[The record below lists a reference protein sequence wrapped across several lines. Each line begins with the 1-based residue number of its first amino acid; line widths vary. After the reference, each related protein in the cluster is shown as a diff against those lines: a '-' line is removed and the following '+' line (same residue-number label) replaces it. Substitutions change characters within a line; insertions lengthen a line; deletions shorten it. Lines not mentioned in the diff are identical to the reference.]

1 MRKEGKMKHGIRWFY
16 VGLVILGLS
25 IPMVGNTASFF
36 IVSGHVTD
44 EENSPL
50 NDLEVTVSN
59 ETKNLMLMQLT
70 GDSGPG
76 TYAATFID
84 FFGKSVADINDEI
97 KVSVKQMGIV
107 AAEETKRI
115 TQADLDKGFVNVD
128 LKIIPRLKLDS
139 ISPDNALASGGSIV
153 KILGENFQEGAAVT
167 FGGIEASNVV
177 VVSDTELS
185 VTVPAGSRGA
195 VNVMVTNLD
204 GHSASIQFSYI
215 DVPRLTSINPDNALA
230 SGGSTVKILGEN
242 FQEGVTVTFGGIEAS
257 NVVVVSD
264 TELSVTVPAG
274 TRGVVEV
281 TVTNPDSLS
290 ASIQFTYIDVPRLTS
305 IIPDSALA
313 SGGSTVQILGENF
326 QEGVTV
332 TFGGIEASNVVVV
345 SDTELSV
352 TVPAG
357 SRGAVNVMVTN
368 LDGHSASIQFSYI
381 DVPRLTSINP
391 DNALASGGSTV
402 KILGENFQEGA
413 AVTFGGIEASNV
425 VVVSETELSV
435 TVPAGTRGVVEVTV
449 TNPDSLSAS
458 IQFTYIDVPRLT
470 SIIPDSALA
479 SGGSTVQILGENFQ
493 EGVTVTF
500 GGIEASNVVVVSETE
515 LSVTVPAGTRGVVEV
530 IVTNP
535 DSHSASIQF
544 TYIDYPPWDVDKN
557 GSVNIFDLVTVA
569 SQFGQSGQGLSGDI
583 DRNGTVNIFD
593 LVLVASHFGEATVA
607 TVPPLISLNS
617 KDFGAPQHLSM
628 RLTDRDAGMRTR
640 VALTELE
647 NLSETD
653 PSVLLPAKL
662 LRQWLVTSGEIP
674 SESMLLPNYPNPF
687 NPETWIPYQL
697 ANSSNV
703 SILIYSVL
711 GQPVRHLEIGFRHAG
726 RYVEHSQAAH
736 WDGRNDAGELVTSG
750 VYFYSIKA
758 NEFSAMRKMVIGK

>member
-1 MRKEGKMKHGIRWFY
+1 MKHGIRWFY

-50 NDLEVTVSN
+50 NGLEVTVSN
-59 ETKNLMLMQLT
+59 EAKNLMLMQFT

-115 TQADLDKGFVNVD
+115 AQADLDKGFVNVD

-153 KILGENFQEGAAVT
+153 KILGENFQEGVTVT
-167 FGGIEASNVV
+167 FGGVEASNVV

-195 VNVMVTNLD
+195 VNVMVTN
-204 GHSASIQFSYI
+204 
-215 DVPRLTSINPDNALA
+215 
-230 SGGSTVKILGEN
+230 
-242 FQEGVTVTFGGIEAS
+242 
-257 NVVVVSD
+257 
-264 TELSVTVPAG
+264 
-274 TRGVVEV
+274 
-281 TVTNPDSLS
+281 PDSPPAL
-290 ASIQFTYIDVPRLTS
+290 IRFTYIDVPRLTK
-305 IIPDSALA
+305 IIPDNALA

-357 SRGAVNVMVTN
+357 TRGAVNVM
-368 LDGHSASIQFSYI
+368 
-381 DVPRLTSINP
+381 
-391 DNALASGGSTV
+391 
-402 KILGENFQEGA
+402 
-413 AVTFGGIEASNV
+413 
-425 VVVSETELSV
+425 
-435 TVPAGTRGVVEVTV
+435 V

-470 SIIPDSALA
+470 SIIPDKALA
-479 SGGSTVQILGENFQ
+479 LGGSTVQILGENFQ
-493 EGVTVTF
+493 EGAAVTF
-500 GGIEASNVVVVSETE
+500 GGIEASNVVVVSDTE
-515 LSVTVPAGTRGVVEV
+515 LSVTVPAGTRGAVEV

-544 TYIDYPPWDVDKN
+544 AYIDYPPWDVDKN

-607 TVPPLISLNS
+607 TAPPLISLNS

-703 SILIYSVL
+703 TIFIYDVL
-711 GQPVRHLEIGFRHAG
+711 GQPVRRLDIGHRHAG
-726 RYVEHSQAAH
+726 RYVEHPQAAH

-750 VYFYSIKA
+750 VYFYSMKA

>member
-1 MRKEGKMKHGIRWFY
+1 MKHGIRWFY

-59 ETKNLMLMQLT
+59 ETKNLMLMQFT

-84 FFGKSVADINDEI
+84 FFGGSVADVDDEI

-115 TQADLDKGFVNVD
+115 AQADLDKGFVNVD

-153 KILGENFQEGAAVT
+153 KILGENFQEGVTVTFGGVEASNVVVVSDTELAVTVPAGSRGAVNVMVTNPDSPTASIRFTYIDVPRLTKIIPDNALASGGSTVQILGENFQEGAAVT

-177 VVSDTELS
+177 VVSE
-185 VTVPAGSRGA
+185 
-195 VNVMVTNLD
+195 
-204 GHSASIQFSYI
+204 
-215 DVPRLTSINPDNALA
+215 
-230 SGGSTVKILGEN
+230 
-242 FQEGVTVTFGGIEAS
+242 
-257 NVVVVSD
+257 

-274 TRGVVEV
+274 TRGAVDVI
-281 TVTNPDSLS
+281 VTNPDSLS
-290 ASIQFTYIDVPRLTS
+290 ASIQFTYIDVPRLTG
-305 IIPDSALA
+305 INPDNALA

-357 SRGAVNVMVTN
+357 TRGA
-368 LDGHSASIQFSYI
+368 
-381 DVPRLTSINP
+381 
-391 DNALASGGSTV
+391 
-402 KILGENFQEGA
+402 
-413 AVTFGGIEASNV
+413 
-425 VVVSETELSV
+425 
-435 TVPAGTRGVVEVTV
+435 
-449 TNPDSLSAS
+449 
-458 IQFTYIDVPRLT
+458 
-470 SIIPDSALA
+470 
-479 SGGSTVQILGENFQ
+479 
-493 EGVTVTF
+493 
-500 GGIEASNVVVVSETE
+500 
-515 LSVTVPAGTRGVVEV
+515 VEV

-607 TVPPLISLNS
+607 TAPPLISLNS

-687 NPETWIPYQL
+687 NPETWIPFQL

-703 SILIYSVL
+703 TIFIYDVL
-711 GQPVRHLEIGFRHAG
+711 GQPLRRLDIGYRHAG
-726 RYVEHSQAAH
+726 RYVDHPQAAH

-750 VYFYSIKA
+750 VYFYSMKA

>member
-1 MRKEGKMKHGIRWFY
+1 
-16 VGLVILGLS
+16 
-25 IPMVGNTASFF
+25 MVGNTASFF

-230 SGGSTVKILGEN
+230 SGGSTVK
-242 FQEGVTVTFGGIEAS
+242 
-257 NVVVVSD
+257 
-264 TELSVTVPAG
+264 
-274 TRGVVEV
+274 
-281 TVTNPDSLS
+281 
-290 ASIQFTYIDVPRLTS
+290 
-305 IIPDSALA
+305 
-313 SGGSTVQILGENF
+313 
-326 QEGVTV
+326 
-332 TFGGIEASNVVVV
+332 
-345 SDTELSV
+345 
-352 TVPAG
+352 
-357 SRGAVNVMVTN
+357 
-368 LDGHSASIQFSYI
+368 
-381 DVPRLTSINP
+381 
-391 DNALASGGSTV
+391 
-402 KILGENFQEGA
+402 
-413 AVTFGGIEASNV
+413 
-425 VVVSETELSV
+425 
-435 TVPAGTRGVVEVTV
+435 
-449 TNPDSLSAS
+449 
-458 IQFTYIDVPRLT
+458 
-470 SIIPDSALA
+470 
-479 SGGSTVQILGENFQ
+479 ILGENFQ